1 MPTELVIRN
10 VRPLERAAVDMR
22 IADGVISEIGAG
34 LVAAPEA
41 TVIDGGG
48 QLLVPGFVD
57 AHTHLDK
64 TLYGR
69 PWHRHQA
76 GPSLMDKIENER
88 RLRRELRLDPAEQ
101 SANQVQLALSKGTT
115 HIRTHI
121 DIDTESGLN
130 NLHGVMATRE
140 RYRDTLTM
148 QLVAFPQSGLL
159 PRPGTLELLDEALRL
174 GAEVVGGLDPSSIDR
189 DPAGHLDAVFG
200 LAQRHGVEVDVHL
213 HEPGLLGAFSVE
225 LIAERTRALGMQG
238 KVTISHAFCL
248 GMVDDAYLSRLIELL
263 LENRIAIMTHAPGAS
278 PFPPIKRLRE
288 AGVVIC
294 SGSDGIRDTWG
305 PYGNADMLERA
316 MLLGY
321 RSNFRRDDDVELVF
335 EIVTQGGAT
344 VLKAGDYGLTVGSRA
359 DCVLLAGETL
369 VEAVVA
375 RPPRALVL
383 AGGRVV
389 ARDGVFVGD

>member
-1 MPTELVIRN
+1 MPTELLIRN
-10 VRPLERAAVDMR
+10 VRPLERAAVDVR
-22 IADGVISEIGAG
+22 ITDGLISEVGAG
-34 LVAAPEA
+34 LEA
-41 TVIDGGG
+41 QPDVTVIDGGG
-48 QLLVPGFVD
+48 RLLVPGFVD

-101 SANQVQLALSKGTT
+101 SANQIRLALSKGTT

-130 NLHGVMATRE
+130 NLHGVMTTRE
-140 RYRDTLTM
+140 RSRDRLTM

-189 DPAGHLDAVFG
+189 DPAAHLDAVFG
-200 LAQRHGVEVDVHL
+200 LAERHGVEVDVHL

-278 PFPPIKRLRE
+278 PFPPIKRLRA

-344 VLKAGDYGLTVGSRA
+344 VMHADGYGLAVGCRA
-359 DCVLLAGETL
+359 DCVLLDGETL

-383 AGGRVV
+383 ANGRVV
-389 ARDGVFVGD
+389 ARDGVYVGD

>member
-1 MPTELVIRN
+1 MAAELLIRN
-10 VRPLERAAVDMR
+10 VRPLERAAVDVR
-22 IADGVISEIGAG
+22 IADGVISEIGVG
-34 LVAAPEA
+34 LVAAPDA
-41 TVIDGGG
+41 TLIEGGG
-48 QLLVPGFVD
+48 RLLVPGFVD

-76 GPSLMDKIENER
+76 GPLLLDKIENER
-88 RLRRELRLDPAEQ
+88 RLRRELQLDPAEQ
-101 SANQVQLALSKGTT
+101 SAQQVRLALSKGTT

-121 DIDTESGLN
+121 DIDTESDLT

-159 PRPGTLELLDEALRL
+159 VRPGTLELLDEALRQ

-189 DPAGHLDAVFG
+189 DPVGHLNAVFG
-200 LAQRHGVEVDVHL
+200 LADKHGVEVDVHL
-213 HEPGLLGAFSVE
+213 HEPGLLGAFSIE
-225 LIAERTRALGMQG
+225 LIAERTRSLGMQG
-238 KVTISHAFCL
+238 RVTISHAFCL
-248 GMVDDAYLSRLIELL
+248 GMVDDAYVSQLIELL

-278 PFPPIKRLRE
+278 PFPPIKRLRA
-288 AGVVIC
+288 AGVVVC

-321 RSNFRRDDDVELVF
+321 RSNFRRDDEVELVF
-335 EIVTQGGAT
+335 EIVTRGGAT
-344 VLKAGDYGLTVGSRA
+344 VMGADGYGLEPGCGA
-359 DCVLLAGETL
+359 DVVLLDGETL
-369 VEAVVA
+369 VEAVVT
-375 RPPRALVL
+375 RPPRALVV
-383 AGGRVV
+383 ANGRVV
-389 ARDGVFVGD
+389 ARDGVYVGD

>member
-1 MPTELVIRN
+1 MPTELLIRN
-10 VRPLERAAVDMR
+10 VRPLERAAVDVR
-22 IADGVISEIGAG
+22 VADGVISEIGVG
-34 LVAAPEA
+34 LVAAPDA
-41 TVIDGGG
+41 TVIDGCG

-76 GPSLMDKIENER
+76 GPSLTDKIENER

-101 SANQVQLALSKGTT
+101 SANQVRLALSKGTT

-174 GAEVVGGLDPSSIDR
+174 GAEVVGGLDPSSIDH

-200 LAQRHGVEVDVHL
+200 LAERHGVEVDVHL

-344 VLKAGDYGLTVGSRA
+344 VMHANGYGLTVGCRA
-359 DCVLLAGETL
+359 DCVLLDGETL

-383 AGGRVV
+383 ANGRVV
-389 ARDGVFVGD
+389 AWEGVYVGD

>member
-10 VRPLERAAVDMR
+10 VRPLERAAVDVR
-22 IADGVISEIGAG
+22 IADGVISEIGGG
-34 LVAAPEA
+34 LVAQPDA

-88 RLRRELRLDPAEQ
+88 RLRRELQLDPAEQ
-101 SANQVQLALSKGTT
+101 SANQVRLALSKGTT

-140 RYRDTLTM
+140 HYRDTLTM

-174 GAEVVGGLDPSSIDR
+174 GAEVVGGLDPSSIDH

-200 LAQRHGVEVDVHL
+200 LAERHGVEVDVHL

-248 GMVDDAYLSRLIELL
+248 GMIDDAYLSRLIELL

-383 AGGRVV
+383 AGGLVV
-389 ARDGVFVGD
+389 ARDGVYVGD